1 MKLPFLQHQA
11 AHCPLA
17 LSPLQPQEL
26 VNSIASVTFGDPAAG
41 SGPYYVVGTAF
52 VRPGEFEPTKGRLV
66 VLQYSPDERKVV
78 VVTEREVKGSVY
90 QVGGGVEGLGRS
102 VGMCEVSP
110 TLFAAQPW
118 RAQGGGGGGDGE

>member
-1 MKLPFLQHQA
+1 MCAAAGRVCNAVYAPGACLKPAFLLHQQA
-11 AHCPLA
+11 YCPLA
-17 LSPLQPQEL
+17 PSPPQPQEL

-90 QVGGGVEGLGRS
+90 QVRGVWGRLG
-102 VGMCEVSP
+102 
-110 TLFAAQPW
+110 
-118 RAQGGGGGGDGE
+118 